1 MRYLSFP
8 RNRNVYTSIEVS
20 DKITTLGSKAA
31 AMQFKP
37 KVLALFDV
45 AEPVAM
51 DRDYSEE
58 LKTSAWK
65 TEADVLEALQILDF
79 PYDVLA
85 IHDDTIAICEKVRA
99 CKPDVVFNLVEQFKN
114 NTAFEQHVT
123 SFLELQ
129 GIPFTGCGSTG
140 MTLCKHKGISKKILG
155 YHRIR
160 VPEFTILPRGR
171 RVVRPKRLGFPIFV
185 KPLQEEASTGIA
197 QASFVETDEQFK
209 QRVQFIHDRFNQ
221 PAIAEQYIEGR
232 EIYVSILGNERLQ
245 VFPIRELTFREV
257 PLDEP
262 RFASHKVKWDEE
274 YRKRWGIDYGFAG
287 ELENGLLQKIERTCK
302 KIYRLLAISGYAR
315 IDLRLTAKN
324 ELYFIEANPNPH
336 LANDEDFAESAKKA
350 NLPFPNLIE
359 RIIDLGRSA
368 VRS

>member
-1 MRYLSFP
+1 MAK
-8 RNRNVYTSIEVS
+8 SI
-20 DKITTLGSKAA
+20 
-31 AMQFKP
+31 KP

-45 AEPVAM
+45 AEPVDI
-51 DRDYSEE
+51 DRDFSEE
-58 LKTSAWK
+58 LKTEAWQ
-65 TEADVLEALQILDF
+65 TEADVLDALQSLDY
-79 PYDVLA
+79 PYEVLA
-85 IHDDTIAICEKVRA
+85 IHDDTNAISRKVEA
-99 CKPDVVFNLVEQFKN
+99 VKPDIVFNLVEQFKN
-114 NTAFEQHVT
+114 NTAFEQNVT
-123 SFLELQ
+123 SFLEME

-171 RVVRPKRLGFPIFV
+171 PVVRPKRLSFPIFV

-197 QASFVETDEQFK
+197 QASFVETDEQLK
-209 QRVQFIHDRFNQ
+209 QRVQFIHERFNQ
-221 PAIAEQYIEGR
+221 PAIAEEYIEGR

-245 VFPIRELTFREV
+245 MFPVRELVFNEV
-257 PLDEP
+257 PEDEP
-262 RFASHKVKWDEE
+262 RFASHRVKWDGD
-274 YRKRWGIDYGFAG
+274 YRERWGIDYGFADG
-287 ELENGLLQKIERTCK
+287 LENGLLQRIERTCK

-315 IDLRLTAKN
+315 IDLRLTPKN

-336 LANDEDFAESAKKA
+336 LADCEDFAESAKKA
-350 NLPFPNLIE
+350 DLPYPQLID